1 MNNEITLFLADDH
14 TILREGLKLIIE
26 DVPQYS
32 VIGEAGDG
40 KEALE
45 LIEKLKPDVAVL
57 DISMPT
63 MSGIDVVRYMKKY
76 VPESKII
83 ILSRHDN
90 EEYVKELLKT
100 GVNGYVLKDDAGD
113 DLLRAIEAVLR
124 GNVYLSPGVATKVV
138 SDYVSM
144 EKAGPDD
151 EGASQFDLLTG
162 REREV
167 LKLIAEGKSGQEIGE
182 CLRISPRTVKV
193 HRANIMK
200 KLGVHKSS
208 ELVIYAVRNNMIEI

>member
-1 MNNEITLFLADDH
+1 MNSEITLFLADDH

-26 DVPQYS
+26 DVPFYT

-45 LIEKLKPDVAVL
+45 LIEKLKPDIAIL

-90 EEYVKELLKT
+90 EEYVKELLRK
-100 GVNGYVLKDDAGD
+100 GVNSYVLKDDAGN
-113 DLLRAIEAVLR
+113 DLLRAIEAVLI
-124 GNVYLSPGVATKVV
+124 GNVYLSPGVATQIV
-138 SDYVSM
+138 SDYISM
-144 EKAGPDD
+144 EKSAPVK
-151 EGASQFDLLTG
+151 EGESQFELLTG

-167 LKLIAEGKSGQEIGE
+167 LKLIAEGKSGLEIAE
-182 CLRISPRTVKV
+182 CLRISPRTAKV
-193 HRANIMK
+193 HRANLMK

-208 ELVIYAVRNNMIEI
+208 ELVIYAVKNNMIEI

>member
-1 MNNEITLFLADDH
+1 MNNEVRLFLADDH

-26 DVPQYS
+26 DVPHYT
-32 VIGEAGDG
+32 VVGEAGDG
-40 KEALE
+40 KEALDM
-45 LIEKLKPDVAVL
+45 IEKLNPHIAIL

-63 MSGIDVVRYMKKY
+63 MSGIDVARYMKKY

-113 DLLRAIEAVLR
+113 DLLRAIDAVLKD
-124 GNVYLSPGVATKVV
+124 NVYLSPGVAAKVV

-144 EKAGPDD
+144 EQGGSE
-151 EGASQFDLLTG
+151 EGSGSQFELLTG

-167 LKLIAEGKSGQEIGE
+167 LKLIAEGKSGMDIAE

-193 HRANIMK
+193 HRANVMK

>member
-1 MNNEITLFLADDH
+1 MNNEVRLFLADDH

-26 DVPQYS
+26 DVPHYT
-32 VIGEAGDG
+32 VVGEAGDG
-40 KEALE
+40 KEALDM
-45 LIEKLKPDVAVL
+45 IEKLNPHIAIL

-63 MSGIDVVRYMKKY
+63 MSGIDVARYMKKY

-113 DLLRAIEAVLR
+113 DLLRAIDAVLKD
-124 GNVYLSPGVATKVV
+124 NVYLSPGVAAKVV

-144 EKAGPDD
+144 EKGGSE
-151 EGASQFDLLTG
+151 EGSGSQFELLTG

-167 LKLIAEGKSGQEIGE
+167 LKLIAEGKSGMDIAE

-193 HRANIMK
+193 HRANVMK

>member
-1 MNNEITLFLADDH
+1 MNSEITLFLADDH

-26 DVPQYS
+26 DVPFYT

-45 LIEKLKPDVAVL
+45 LIEKLKPDIAIL

-90 EEYVKELLKT
+90 EEYVKELLRK
-100 GVNGYVLKDDAGD
+100 GVNGYVLKDDAGN
-113 DLLRAIEAVLR
+113 DLLRAIEAVLI
-124 GNVYLSPGVATKVV
+124 GNVYLSPGVATQIV
-138 SDYVSM
+138 SDYISM
-144 EKAGPDD
+144 EKSAPVK
-151 EGASQFDLLTG
+151 EGESQFELLTG

-167 LKLIAEGKSGQEIGE
+167 LKLIAEGKSGLEIAE

-193 HRANIMK
+193 HRANLMK

-208 ELVIYAVRNNMIEI
+208 ELVIYAVKNNMIEI

>member
-1 MNNEITLFLADDH
+1 MINEITLFLADDH

-26 DVPQYS
+26 DVPRYT

-76 VPESKII
+76 VPDSKII

-113 DLLRAIEAVLR
+113 DLLRAIEAVLN
-124 GNVYLSPGVATKVV
+124 GNVYLSPGVATRVV
-138 SDYVSM
+138 SDYVSL
-144 EKAGPDD
+144 EKSAPLE

-167 LKLIAEGKSGQEIGE
+167 LKLIAEGKSGQEIAE

-193 HRANIMK
+193 HRANVMK

>member
-1 MNNEITLFLADDH
+1 MINEITLFLADDH

-26 DVPQYS
+26 DVPRYT

-76 VPESKII
+76 VPDSKII

-113 DLLRAIEAVLR
+113 DLLRAIEAVLN
-124 GNVYLSPGVATKVV
+124 GNVYLSPGVATRVV
-138 SDYVSM
+138 SDYVSL
-144 EKAGPDD
+144 EKSAPLE

-167 LKLIAEGKSGQEIGE
+167 LKLIAEGKSGQEIAE
-182 CLRISPRTVKV
+182 SLRISPRTVKV
-193 HRANIMK
+193 HRANVMK

>member
-1 MNNEITLFLADDH
+1 MNNEVRLFLADDH

-26 DVPQYS
+26 DVPHYT
-32 VIGEAGDG
+32 VVGEAGDG
-40 KEALE
+40 KEALD
-45 LIEKLKPDVAVL
+45 LIEKLKPHIAIL

-90 EEYVKELLKT
+90 EEYVKELLKN

-113 DLLRAIEAVLR
+113 DLLRAIDAVLKD
-124 GNVYLSPGVATKVV
+124 NVYLSPGVATKVV
-138 SDYVSM
+138 SDYVSI
-144 EKAGPDD
+144 ERGGD
-151 EGASQFDLLTG
+151 EEGTGSQFDLLTG

-167 LKLIAEGKSGQEIGE
+167 LKLIAEGRSGHEIAE

-208 ELVIYAVRNNMIEI
+208 ELVIYAVRNNIIEI